1 MLRSTSV
8 RVGAPECM
16 VPPTPSLG
24 GGGAP
29 GSAAYAPASIESGQ
43 RAATALTDLLTER
56 IY

>member
-16 VPPTPSLG
+16 VPPNPVIW
-24 GGGAP
+24 GAVPP